1 MPSEPLRNDP
11 MSTDMNTTVT
21 ADNGSTNFPTL
32 FSPIEIGGV
41 RLRNRVAHASIVSRF
56 VKNGWPTDK
65 LINYLGN
72 RAKGGAG
79 MVITEP
85 VAMTFA
91 NRNPDRLRAWD
102 DLAMDGFKRLADAV
116 EKWDSRIL
124 GQVQDPGRGRHAT
137 GRNEFAYGASALPDD
152 LSWTVPHVLQP
163 KDIKLMIEQWAEGS
177 YRLQQAGFSGIEISA
192 GHGHLFH
199 QFMSP
204 WSNRREDEYG
214 GDTEGRTR
222 FLRELVAGIR
232 AATGRPFMIGLK
244 LPGADGVPG
253 SIDLDES
260 SRIATAMAAQDE
272 LDWWTFVWGA
282 HARTLHIHM
291 PGPAGER
298 APYLEHIKSLRQ
310 ANPRIATGAIGY
322 ITDPHEGEK
331 ALTDGTADII
341 FLGRPL
347 ITDAAWGEKAR
358 QGLEDKIRYC
368 VSCNTCWRTVVEG
381 NGLECDNNPL
391 VGQPNEVD
399 WQPEPAPVKKDI
411 AVIGA
416 GIAGLE
422 AAWVAAARDHN
433 VTVYGANAEV
443 GGKTKLHA
451 ELREGKHLSSIY
463 DYQQLA
469 GKQRGV
475 NYVLD
480 GPVDAATAVSL
491 SADTIILATGS
502 TMTVPAF
509 VPEEYVAEGFVLDL
523 RSFIESMLERKTQ
536 EEGRV
541 VLFDQDH
548 TEMTYHS
555 ALRLAKLF
563 SKVTI
568 VTPRERLAS
577 DILLLNRQSIYQQLH
592 DAHIEIITDCEPT
605 DLDRL
610 DDCVLEVHNVYNG
623 DITELDEIAAIT
635 YSTPRLPNDELRA
648 PLEAAGKNVVL
659 VGDCYAPNSV
669 LAATRQGYAVAMNL

>member
-1 MPSEPLRNDP
+1 MPSDTLRKE
-11 MSTDMNTTVT
+11 S
-21 ADNGSTNFPTL
+21 ADNPSTNFPTL

-56 VKNGWPTDK
+56 VKDGRPSDK

-79 MVITEP
+79 MIITEP

-102 DLAMDGFKRLADAV
+102 DSALDGFKELAEAV

-137 GRNEFAYGASALPDD
+137 GRNEFAFGASALPDD

-163 KDIKLMIEQWAEGS
+163 KDIKLMIEQWSEGS
-177 YRLQQAGFSGIEISA
+177 YRLQQAGFSGVEISA

-244 LPGADGVPG
+244 LPGADHVPG
-253 SIDLDES
+253 GIDLEES
-260 SRIATAMAAQDE
+260 ARIAAVIAAQDE

-282 HARTLHIHM
+282 HARSLHIHM

-298 APYLEHIKSLRQ
+298 APYLNYIRDLRQ
-310 ANPRIATGAIGY
+310 ANPNIATGAIGY

-358 QGLEDKIRYC
+358 QGKEDQIRYC

-391 VGQPNEVD
+391 VAQPNEVD
-399 WQPEPAPVKKDI
+399 WAPEPAPVKKNI

-422 AAWVAAARDHN
+422 AAWVAAARGHS
-433 VTVYGANAEV
+433 VTVYGASEEV
-443 GGKTKLHA
+443 GGKTHLHA
-451 ELREGKHLSSIY
+451 ELREGEHLSSIY

-469 GKQRGV
+469 GKERGV
-475 NYVLD
+475 KYVLD
-480 GPVDAATAVSL
+480 GPVCEAAAIAL
-491 SADTIILATGS
+491 DADTIILATGS
-502 TMTVPAF
+502 TMSVPAF
-509 VPEEYVAEGFVLDL
+509 VPPEYAEEGFVPDL
-523 RSFIESMLERKTQ
+523 REFIASMLERKTR
-536 EEGRV
+536 EEGRLV
-541 VLFDQDH
+541 IFDQDH
-548 TEMTYHS
+548 TEMTYHA
-555 ALRLAKLF
+555 ALKLAQIF
-563 SKVTI
+563 TKVTI

-577 DILLLNRQSIYQQLH
+577 DILLLNRQSIYQQLY
-592 DAHIEIITDCEPT
+592 DAHIEIVTDCEPV

-610 DDCVLEVHNVYNG
+610 DDCVLEVRNVYNG

-635 YSTPRLPNDELRA
+635 YSTPRIPNDQLRA
-648 PLEAAGKNVVL
+648 PLEAAGKTVVV
-659 VGDCYAPNSV
+659 VGDAYAPNSV
-669 LAATRQGYAVAMNL
+669 LAATRQGYREAVKL

>member
-1 MPSEPLRNDP
+1 
-11 MSTDMNTTVT
+11 MSTNNNLAST
-21 ADNGSTNFPTL
+21 ADTGSTNFPTL

-41 RLRNRVAHASIVSRF
+41 QLRNRVAHASIVSRF
-56 VKNGWPTDK
+56 VENGRPTDK

-72 RAKGGAG
+72 RAKGGTG
-79 MVITEP
+79 MIITEP

-91 NRNPDRLRAWD
+91 NRNPERLRGYD
-102 DLAMDGFKRLADAV
+102 DVAMDDFKRLAAAV

-137 GRNEFAYGASALPDD
+137 GRNEFAFGASALPDD
-152 LSWTVPHVLQP
+152 LSWTVPHVLKS
-163 KDIKLMIEQWAEGS
+163 KDISLMIEQWAEGS
-177 YRLQQAGFSGIEISA
+177 YRLQQAGFSGVEISA
-192 GHGHLFH
+192 GHGHMFH

-204 WSNRREDEYG
+204 WSNRRDDEYG

-244 LPGADGVPG
+244 LPGADHVPG
-253 SIDLDES
+253 GIDLEEA
-260 SRIATAMAAQDE
+260 SRIATAMAAQGE

-282 HARTLHIHM
+282 HARSLHIHM

-310 ANPRIATGAIGY
+310 ANPSIATGAIGY

-358 QGLEDKIRYC
+358 QGKEGEIRYC

-381 NGLECDNNPL
+381 KGLECDNNPL
-391 VGQPNEVD
+391 VAVENEVD
-399 WQPEPAPVKKDI
+399 WQPEAAPKKKDI

-422 AAWVAAARDHN
+422 AAWVAAARGHN
-433 VTVYGANAEV
+433 VTVYGANEEV
-443 GGKTKLHA
+443 GGKTRLHA
-451 ELREGKHLSSIY
+451 ELREGEHLSSIY

-475 NYVLD
+475 KYILD
-480 GPVDAATAVSL
+480 GPVSEAMAIGLT
-491 SADTIILATGS
+491 ADTVILATGS
-502 TMTVPAF
+502 TMSVPAF
-509 VPEEYVAEGFVLDL
+509 VPSEYAEEGFVPDL
-523 RSFIESMLERKTQ
+523 RTFIESMLDRKTE
-536 EEGRV
+536 EEGRLV
-541 VLFDQDH
+541 IFDQDH
-548 TEMTYHS
+548 TEMTYHA
-555 ALRLAKLF
+555 ALRLAQIF

-577 DILLLNRQSIYQQLH
+577 DILLLNRQSIYQQLY
-592 DAHIEIITDCEPT
+592 DAHIDIVTDCEPVN
-605 DLDRL
+605 LDRL
-610 DDCVLEVHNVYNG
+610 DECVLEVRNVYNG
-623 DITELDEIAAIT
+623 AITELDEIAAIT
-635 YSTPRLPNDELRA
+635 YSTPRVPNDQLQA
-648 PLEAAGKNVVL
+648 PLEAAGKEVIL

-669 LAATRQGYAVAMNL
+669 LAATRQGYAEAVKL

>member
-1 MPSEPLRNDP
+1 MPSEPLREAVAAANN
-11 MSTDMNTTVT
+11 S
-21 ADNGSTNFPTL
+21 STNFPTL
-32 FSPIEIGGV
+32 FSPIEIGGIK
-41 RLRNRVAHASIVSRF
+41 LRNRVAHASIVSRF
-56 VKNGWPTDK
+56 VKDGRPTEQ

-72 RAKGGAG
+72 RAKGGAA

-102 DLAMDGFKRLADAV
+102 NAALDGFKQLADAV

-137 GRNEFAYGASALPDD
+137 GRNEFAFGASALPDD

-163 KDIKLMIEQWAEGS
+163 KDIKLMIEQWSEGAH
-177 YRLQQAGFSGIEISA
+177 RLQQAGFSGVEISA

-232 AATGRPFMIGLK
+232 AATERPFMIGLK
-244 LPGADGVPG
+244 LPGADHVPG
-253 SIDLDES
+253 GIDLEES
-260 SRIATAMAAQDE
+260 ARIAAAMAAQDE

-282 HARTLHIHM
+282 HARSLHIHM

-298 APYLEHIKSLRQ
+298 APYLEHIKNLRQ
-310 ANPRIATGAIGY
+310 ANPKIATGAIGY

-358 QGLEDKIRYC
+358 QGREDQIRYC

-391 VGQPNEVD
+391 VAQPNEVD
-399 WQPEPAPVKKDI
+399 WAPEPAAVKKNI

-422 AAWVAAARDHN
+422 AAWVAAARGHN
-433 VTVYGANAEV
+433 VTVYGASEEV
-443 GGKTKLHA
+443 GGKTHLHA
-451 ELREGKHLSSIY
+451 ELREGEHLSSIY

-475 NYVLD
+475 KYVLN

-491 SADTIILATGS
+491 EADTVILATGS
-502 TMTVPAF
+502 TMSVPAF
-509 VPEEYVAEGFVLDL
+509 VPPEYAEEGFVPDL
-523 RSFIESMLERKTQ
+523 REFIASMLDRKTQ
-536 EEGRV
+536 EEGRLV
-541 VLFDQDH
+541 IFDQDH
-548 TEMTYHS
+548 TEMTYHA
-555 ALRLAKLF
+555 ALRLAQIF

-577 DILLLNRQSIYQQLH
+577 DILLLNRQSIYQQLY
-592 DAHIEIITDCEPT
+592 AARIEIVTDCEPV

-610 DDCVLEVHNVYNG
+610 DECVLEVRNVYNG
-623 DITELDEIAAIT
+623 EIRELDEIAAIT
-635 YSTPRLPNDELRA
+635 YSTPRIPNDELRA
-648 PLEAAGKNVVL
+648 PLEAAGKHVIV
-659 VGDCYAPNSV
+659 VGDAYAPNSV
-669 LAATRQGYAVAMNL
+669 LAATRQGYREAVKL